1 MLEEGGGLLV
11 HFTGSKVYGL
21 VSLTVEMSEWCFRN
35 GFYIEKLILDSAKLD
50 AKGDQLFLGRPDV
63 RTQFAI
69 YLRAPPP
76 TNSLPRGIR

>member
-50 AKGDQLFLGRPDV
+50 AKGDQLFLGRPDSICDL
-63 RTQFAI
+63 FAS
-69 YLRAPPP
+69 LRAPPP
-76 TNSLPRGIR
+76 Y